1 MKKLL
6 LAASASAWMVLNAAA
21 IPALQLDASPATY
34 DSSSSTTISTTPT
47 FTLYAM
53 LNSLTPAAGTTYDI
67 VAAIEPKQTTPAS
80 LGSFLFNG
88 STVNVTS
95 DMSFNNGGNP
105 GLPPHGVYATYY
117 KEFAFAWN
125 PANKFNNYDV
135 SLVSGTHTGPTTS
148 ATGNAL
154 YMSFNVDVSGLDAGH
169 TLWFDLIE
177 LDANGKVIANEP
189 FSHAAQG
196 GTGGGS
202 SVPDGGS
209 TAMLLGMAML
219 GLGWAKRKISA

>member
-21 IPALQLDASPATY
+21 IPTLQLDASPATY
-34 DSSSSTTISTTPT
+34 DASSSTTISSTPN

-53 LNSLTPAAGTTYDI
+53 LNSLTPTAGTTYDI
-67 VAAIEPKQTTPAS
+67 VAAITPEQTTPAN
-80 LGSFLFNG
+80 LGSFVFNG
-88 STVNVTS
+88 STVNATS
-95 DMSFNNGGNP
+95 DLTFNNGGNP
-105 GLPPHGVYATYY
+105 GLPPHGVYPTYY
-117 KEFAFAWN
+117 KEFAFTWN
-125 PANKFNNYDV
+125 TANTFNNYDV
-135 SLVSGTHTGPTTS
+135 SLVGGTHTGPTGT
-148 ATGNAL
+148 TPGNAL
-154 YMSFNVDVSGLDAGH
+154 YMSFNVDVAGLDAGY
-169 TLWFDLIE
+169 TLWFDLIQ

-196 GTGGGS
+196 GTGGS

-209 TAMLLGMAML
+209 TIMLLGMAML

>member
-34 DSSSSTTISTTPT
+34 DNSSSTTISTTPN
-47 FTLYAM
+47 FTLYAL
-53 LNSLTPAAGTTYDI
+53 LNSLTPTAGTTYDI
-67 VAAIEPKQTTPAS
+67 VAAITPEQTTAAN
-80 LGSFLFNG
+80 LGSFVFNG

-95 DMSFNNGGNP
+95 DMTFNNGGNP
-105 GLPPHGVYATYY
+105 
-117 KEFAFAWN
+117 FAWN

-154 YMSFNVDVSGLDAGH
+154 YMSFNVDITGLDAGY
-169 TLWFDLIE
+169 TLWFDLIQ